1 MATLTYDPTEP
12 QEGEFNAE
20 ELEALAVGE
29 KLAEQEAN
37 LLAGKFRDAEELEH
51 AYIEL
56 QKKLGAQNQGEDRKE
71 SDDAPETEQ
80 VEEEPEESSPAVG
93 LIQEAS
99 AEYYQNNGQLS
110 AETMAKFS
118 EMSSQD
124 LVQAYMQMQANNPQ
138 QAETSAPD
146 LSDAEVNTIQN
157 SVGGQQAYSTLIQWA
172 GENLPNDYVEAFDSV
187 VESGNVQAIQ
197 LAVAGLQREYEN
209 SVGYEGRLLSG
220 KAAVQQVDGFRS
232 QAEVV
237 RAMSDPRY
245 ESDPAYRQ
253 DIFDKLERSNIQF

>member
-29 KLAEQEAN
+29 QLAEQEAN
-37 LLAGKFRDAEELEH
+37 LLAGKFRDAEELEQ

-56 QKKLGAQNQGEDRKE
+56 QKKLGSREE
-71 SDDAPETEQ
+71 ETQ
-80 VEEEPEESSPAVG
+80 VEQTEPTEEVEETPEESSPAVG

-99 AEYYQNNGQLS
+99 AEYYQNDGKLS

-124 LVQAYMQMQANNPQ
+124 LVQAYMQLQANNPQ
-138 QAETSAPD
+138 QYETSAPD

-157 SVGGQQAYSTLIQWA
+157 SVGGQQAYSTLVQWA
-172 GENLPNDYVEAFDSV
+172 GENLPSDYVTAFDNV

-209 SVGYEGRLLSG
+209 SVGYEGRLLTG

-245 ESDPAYRQ
+245 ENDPAYRQ